1 MKKLLYLFLTV
12 LIIACS
18 GDDSSNDNNCLG
30 ELALI
35 EQLTTAASVY
45 TNNPNDIEN
54 CQAYVAALTLYI
66 NCSAIV
72 TDTEADAYQDIINL
86 LDCTNEGNN
95 AFSLAGIWN
104 LTSQTNA
111 AGPVDLEAT
120 CANENYLVLNDT
132 SGTIYFHFN
141 EDSEG
146 NIVPCFLAGT
156 DTCTYTNT
164 PAGSNQYLLAT
175 SAGVVL
181 SGELNSN
188 GTILSIINEDGDVMN
203 FTKQ

>member
-1 MKKLLYLFLTV
+1 MKKLIYLFLTV
-12 LIIACS
+12 LVVACS
-18 GDDSSNDNNCLG
+18 GDDSNSDSGDN
-30 ELALI
+30 
-35 EQLTTAASVY
+35 TS
-45 TNNPNDIEN
+45 
-54 CQAYVAALTLYI
+54 
-66 NCSAIV
+66 
-72 TDTEADAYQDIINL
+72 
-86 LDCTNEGNN
+86 
-95 AFSLAGIWN
+95 SLAGIWN

-120 CANENYLVLNDT
+120 CANENFIELNDT

-164 PAGSNQYLLAT
+164 PAGSNQYLLT
-175 SAGVVL
+175 ISAGVVL

-188 GTILSIINEDGDVMN
+188 ETILSIINEDDEVMN

>member
-1 MKKLLYLFLTV
+1 MKKLIYLFLTV
-12 LIIACS
+12 LVVACS
-18 GDDSSNDNNCLG
+18 GDDSNSDSGDNN
-30 ELALI
+30 
-35 EQLTTAASVY
+35 
-45 TNNPNDIEN
+45 NN
-54 CQAYVAALTLYI
+54 T
-66 NCSAIV
+66 S
-72 TDTEADAYQDIINL
+72 
-86 LDCTNEGNN
+86 
-95 AFSLAGIWN
+95 SLAGIWN

-120 CANENYLVLNDT
+120 CANKNYLNLNDT

-146 NIVPCFLAGT
+146 DVVPCFVDGT

-164 PAGSNQYLLAT
+164 PAGSNQYLLT
-175 SAGVVL
+175 ISAGVVL

-188 GTILSIINEDGDVMN
+188 ETILSIINEDDEVMN

>member
-1 MKKLLYLFLTV
+1 MKKLIYLFLTV
-12 LIIACS
+12 LIVGCS
-18 GDDSSNDNNCLG
+18 DDDSSNNNCLG
-30 ELALI
+30 ELDLI
-35 EQLTTAASVY
+35 EQLTTAASAY

-72 TDTEADAYQDIINL
+72 TDAEAEAYQDFINL

-120 CANENYLVLNDT
+120 CANENFIELNDT
-132 SGTIYFHFN
+132 SGTAYFHFN
-141 EDSEG
+141 ENSEG
-146 NIVPCFLAGT
+146 NIVPCFVAGT

-164 PAGSNQYLLAT
+164 PAGSNQYLLTT

-181 SGELNSN
+181 SGELNNN
-188 GTILSIINEDGDVMN
+188 GTILSIIDNDDVLN

>member
-1 MKKLLYLFLTV
+1 MLLFIFVQNIKQYIMKKLLYLFLTL
-12 LIIACS
+12 LIVACS
-18 GDDSSNDNNCLG
+18 SDDNNNDG
-30 ELALI
+30 D
-35 EQLTTAASVY
+35 
-45 TNNPNDIEN
+45 NN
-54 CQAYVAALTLYI
+54 
-66 NCSAIV
+66 
-72 TDTEADAYQDIINL
+72 
-86 LDCTNEGNN
+86 NN
-95 AFSLAGIWN
+95 TSSLAGIWN

-146 NIVPCFLAGT
+146 NVVPCYVSRTG
-156 DTCTYTNT
+156 TCTYTNT
-164 PAGSNQYLLAT
+164 PAGSNQYLLT
-175 SAGVVL
+175 TGDGFVL

-188 GTILSIINEDGDVMN
+188 GTVLSIINEDDDVLN